1 MAQFHSFGYQ
11 SQSITEE
18 KKEFFERKL
27 PFLKGGY
34 MYYSAGSPSVFYLH
48 SYRIELSP
56 FSVIK
61 AFDLMACKEYST
73 ASQSDT
79 IFMS

>member
-1 MAQFHSFGYQ
+1 MLR
-11 SQSITEE
+11 I
-18 KKEFFERKL
+18 
-27 PFLKGGY
+27 
-34 MYYSAGSPSVFYLH
+34 YYSAGSPSVFYLH

-79 IFMS
+79 IFMSESSIDDKVMTKGSKIACDEEAW